1 VREPIQISDRAAL
14 ISLGAVVAVLS
25 LAGIVALLVGIYG
38 WDEALR
44 TGWTV
49 LRTADGFVR

>member
-14 ISLGAVVAVLS
+14 ISLAAFMVALY
-25 LAGIVALLVGIYG
+25 LAGVGALLVGAYG
-38 WDEALR
+38 WEEALR

-49 LRTADGFVR
+49 LRSADGYVR